1 MDLIEQLEEA
11 ALVLGRFLGDEKP
24 VCALILGSG
33 LNSYADR
40 LEGSKYLPYQDI
52 PYMPHSTVPEHVG
65 RFVLG
70 KVPGTDKAI
79 LAMQGRVHAYEGYS
93 PTQVAFPVWLMS
105 RVGVDTLLTTNAAGA
120 INSGY
125 RVGDFCLMS
134 DQINLTGR
142 NPLVGQEPS
151 ALANRFVPMLDAFD
165 AGLRSAILE
174 SASAWGIRVHE
185 GVYLGLL
192 GPSFETPAEIRAF
205 AMLGADTVA
214 MSVCEEVIAA
224 RHVGMRVA
232 GMSLITNMACG
243 VEGGDPRPDD
253 ILDAAVLAEDNFAQ
267 LVLGLIRSL

>member
-1 MDLIEQLEEA
+1 MNLIEQLEEA
-11 ALVLGRFLGDEKP
+11 SLVLGRFLGDAKP
-24 VCALILGSG
+24 VCAVILGSG

-40 LEGSKYLPYQDI
+40 LEDAKYLPYQDV
-52 PYMPHSTVPEHVG
+52 PHMPHSTVPEHVG

-70 KVPGTDKAI
+70 KVPGTEKTI

-93 PTQVAFPVWLMS
+93 PTQVAFPVWLMGK
-105 RVGVDTLLTTNAAGA
+105 VGIDILLTTNAAGA
-120 INSGY
+120 INPGY
-125 RVGDFCLMS
+125 RVGDFCLMR

-142 NPLVGQEPS
+142 NPLVGQE
-151 ALANRFVPMLDAFD
+151 ANAIANRFVPMLDAFD
-165 AGLRSAILE
+165 ATLR
-174 SASAWGIRVHE
+174 ASVLKTAADCGISVHE

-253 ILDAAVLAEDNFAQ
+253 ILDAAVLAEGNFAQ
-267 LVLGLIRSL
+267 LVYGLACSL

>member
-1 MDLIEQLEEA
+1 MNLIEQLEEA
-11 ALVLGRFLGDEKP
+11 FQVLGRFLGDVKP
-24 VCALILGSG
+24 VCAVILGSG

-40 LEGSKYLPYQDI
+40 LVDAKYLPYQDV
-52 PYMPHSTVPEHVG
+52 PHMPHSTVPEHVG
-65 RFVLG
+65 RFVMG
-70 KVPGTDKAI
+70 MIPGTQKSI
-79 LAMQGRVHAYEGYS
+79 LVMQGRVHAYEGYS
-93 PTQVAFPVWLMS
+93 PTQVAFPVWLMN
-105 RVGVDTLLTTNAAGA
+105 RIGVDTLLTTNAAGA
-120 INSGY
+120 INPSY
-125 RVGDFCLMS
+125 RVGDFCLMR

-142 NPLVGQEPS
+142 NPLVGQDPND
-151 ALANRFVPMLDAFD
+151 LANRFVPMLGAFD
-165 AGLRSAILE
+165 GSLR
-174 SASAWGIRVHE
+174 ASVLQTARDRSITVHE

-205 AMLGADTVA
+205 ALLGADTVA

-267 LVLGLIRSL
+267 LVYGLACSL

>member
-1 MDLIEQLEEA
+1 
-11 ALVLGRFLGDEKP
+11 
-24 VCALILGSG
+24 
-33 LNSYADR
+33 
-40 LEGSKYLPYQDI
+40 
-52 PYMPHSTVPEHVG
+52 
-65 RFVLG
+65 
-70 KVPGTDKAI
+70 
-79 LAMQGRVHAYEGYS
+79 
-93 PTQVAFPVWLMS
+93 LM
-105 RVGVDTLLTTNAAGA
+105 R
-120 INSGY
+120 
-125 RVGDFCLMS
+125 

-165 AGLRSAILE
+165 TGLRAAVLDT
-174 SASAWGIRVHE
+174 ASARGISVHE

-267 LVLGLIRSL
+267 LVLGLTRSL